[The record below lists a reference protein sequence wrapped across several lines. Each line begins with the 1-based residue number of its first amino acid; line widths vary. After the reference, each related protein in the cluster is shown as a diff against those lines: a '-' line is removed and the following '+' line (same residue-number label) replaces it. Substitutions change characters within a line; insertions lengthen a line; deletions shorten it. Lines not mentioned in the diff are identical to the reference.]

1 MLKQEFSCAFQDV
14 CRIDSLTRRWLK
26 DFQQSIYK
34 NFYSPRFCQKCRL
47 KKCLKVLSFCVSNLL
62 VRSNWYLT
70 RLGWKGNGSW
80 ARGRRKGEAAEK
92 QKGRPH
98 HPRHHCP
105 HHHRPHQIHLL
116 QSRSILA
123 GRGHRQQSNQAGE
136 RQVRTKWK
144 MRTGRMNKK
153 GVFFC
158 FLCFFNVNVFQSG
171 RGDWGGDQSW
181 VPGIKCGRGGLG
193 EKGILNV
200 GWILYQFCIK
210 CERAGTEKGEFWSL
224 SEFSQPGCKTSSP
237 RKTQRQGAGK
247 VGTLMLWHSENII
260 WNVIYDWVF
269 DTTG

>member
-1 MLKQEFSCAFQDV
+1 MWELMLKQEFSCAFQDV

-26 DFQQSIYK
+26 DFQQSLYK

-92 QKGRPH
+92 QRGRPH
-98 HPRHHCP
+98 HPHHHCP

-144 MRTGRMNKK
+144 MRTGRMNRK
-153 GVFFC
+153 GVFFFSLFFQCQC
-158 FLCFFNVNVFQSG
+158 FPVWPRWLRWRSELSTRYQVWERWSG
-171 RGDWGGDQSW
+171 GKGNF
-181 VPGIKCGRGGLG
+181 KCWRYFVS
-193 EKGILNV
+193 IL
-200 GWILYQFCIK
+200 
-210 CERAGTEKGEFWSL
+210 
-224 SEFSQPGCKTSSP
+224 
-237 RKTQRQGAGK
+237 
-247 VGTLMLWHSENII
+247 
-260 WNVIYDWVF
+260 
-269 DTTG
+269 